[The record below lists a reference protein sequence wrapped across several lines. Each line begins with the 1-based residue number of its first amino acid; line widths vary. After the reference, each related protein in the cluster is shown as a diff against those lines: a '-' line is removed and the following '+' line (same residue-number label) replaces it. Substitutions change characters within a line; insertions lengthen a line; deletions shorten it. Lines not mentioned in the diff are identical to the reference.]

1 MNRPRRTA
9 RGVAIAITLLAA
21 AAAAAPA
28 VAAVKKPAPAASKL
42 AAAAPRVQVTVDSL
56 LDRRTTSDFP
66 HPSLSLTLA
75 LQGEDALAVKSAR
88 PRVTRAVDDTGR
100 DLANPKDAI
109 VSGRDGWQEARGEG
123 AITPRIE
130 LASPARKAKTL
141 TAVEGV
147 VETYLPSR
155 DAAATV
161 RIDRVLSKQDKPLA
175 TPALAAQGIR
185 LGVLSRA
192 GLEREKKQAEERAK
206 AKSAKGKPPKKEG
219 LEGVAEA
226 MADVLVTTIQRLF
239 ENVGENDLIL
249 KVDDPWKK
257 IFSFDLA
264 APDGT
269 AVQSYGTT
277 EIEGYRIL
285 RMLEP
290 IPPSASLQVRLKTPK
305 SFSEVRFAFQDVKL
319 P

>member
-1 MNRPRRTA
+1 MNRPHGTA
-9 RGVAIAITLLAA
+9 PGAAIAVALLL

-28 VAAVKKPAPAASKL
+28 VAAAKKPAPAASKP
-42 AAAAPRVQVTVDSL
+42 AAAAPKVQVAVDSL

-66 HPSLSLTLA
+66 HPSLSLTLT

-100 DLANPKDAI
+100 DLANPKDAM
-109 VSGRDGWQEARGEG
+109 VSGRDVWQEAHGEG

-161 RIDRVLSKQDKPLA
+161 KIDRVLAKRDKPLA
-175 TPALAAQGIR
+175 MPGLAAQGIR
-185 LGVLSRA
+185 IGVLSKA
-192 GLEREKKQAEERAK
+192 GLEREKKQAEARAK
-206 AKSAKGKPPKKEG
+206 AKSAKKGKPATKEG

-249 KVDDPWKK
+249 KVDDPGKK

-264 APDGT
+264 APDGS
-269 AVQSYGTT
+269 AVQSYGMTD
-277 EIEGYRIL
+277 IEGYRIL

-290 IPPSASLQVRLKTPK
+290 IPPAASLQVRLKTPK
-305 SFSEVRFAFQDVKL
+305 SFSEVPFAFQDVKL

>member
-1 MNRPRRTA
+1 MSKPRRTV
-9 RGVAIAITLLAA
+9 RPLAIAIALLAA
-21 AAAAAPA
+21 AAAGEGAAP
-28 VAAVKKPAPAASKL
+28 KKPAPAAAKP
-42 AAAAPRVQVTVDSL
+42 AAAPKVQVTVDSL

-66 HPSLSLTLA
+66 RSSLSLTLA
-75 LQGEDALAVKSAR
+75 LQGDDALAVKSAR

-100 DLANPKDAI
+100 DLANPKDAM

-130 LASPARKAKTL
+130 LASPSRKAKTIS
-141 TAVEGV
+141 TVEGV

-161 RIDRVLSKQDKPLA
+161 KIDRVLSKRDKPLA
-175 TPALAAQGIR
+175 MPALASQGIR
-185 LGVLSRA
+185 LGVLSKA
-192 GLEREKKQAEERAK
+192 GLEREKKQAEARAK
-206 AKSAKGKPPKKEG
+206 AKGGKKKPPKKEG
-219 LEGVAEA
+219 LEGMAEA
-226 MADVLVTTIQRLF
+226 MADVLVATIQRLF

-249 KVDDPWKK
+249 KVEDPGKK

-264 APDGT
+264 APDGA
-269 AVQSYGTT
+269 AVQSYGVT
-277 EIEGYRIL
+277 EVEGYRIL

-290 IPPSASLQVRLKTPK
+290 IPPAASLQVRLKTPK